1 MLNRQRTHRI
11 SPRALETFVHRVA
24 RAATQAPRIPRFE
37 ESRGCTKVA
46 VCLVSDVRIREFN
59 HRYRDEDTA
68 TDVLSFPGDEEPEPD
83 GSVHLGD
90 IVISVATAARQARE
104 FGHSLPRELKRLA
117 LHGYLHLLG
126 YDHETDDG
134 TMRCVEGRL
143 VRRLLP
149 PSQARHRRAREYRA

>member
-1 MLNRQRTHRI
+1 M
-11 SPRALETFVHRVA
+11 
-24 RAATQAPRIPRFE
+24 
-37 ESRGCTKVA
+37 
-46 VCLVSDVRIREFN
+46 REFN
-59 HRYRDEDTA
+59 HRYREKDTT

-104 FGHSLPRELKRLA
+104 LGHSLPRELKRLL

-134 TMRCVEGRL
+134 TMLRLERRL

-149 PSQARHRRAREYRA
+149 KTAVAGTRRA